1 MPLPP
6 SLQAVVDFVRKGYPQ
21 GVPERDYL
29 PLFALLRRR
38 LSEEE
43 VEELA
48 AVLAEDPAASENPA
62 AISEAIE
69 RLISETALES
79 DVERVRERLSTVGW
93 ESDPVG

>member
-6 SLQAVVDFVRKGYPQ
+6 VLQSIIDFVRKGYPQ

-48 AVLAEDPAASENPA
+48 AVLAEDPATAQNPA
-62 AISEAIE
+62 AVSDAIE
-69 RLISETALES
+69 RLIRETPSES
-79 DVERVRERLSTVGW
+79 DVERVRTQLAAVGL
-93 ESDPVG
+93 ELDSAG

>member
-6 SLQAVVDFVRKGYPQ
+6 ALQAVVDFVRKGYPQ
-21 GVPERDYL
+21 GVPEHDYL

-62 AISEAIE
+62 AISVAIE
-69 RLISETALES
+69 RLISEAPLES
-79 DVERVRERLSTVGW
+79 DVERVRERLATVGW
-93 ESDPVG
+93 EADPVA

>member
-1 MPLPP
+1 MSLPP
-6 SLQAVVDFVRKGYPQ
+6 ALQAVVDFVRRGYPQ

-62 AISEAIE
+62 AISTAIE
-69 RLISETALES
+69 QLISETPLDA
-79 DVERVRERLSTVGW
+79 DIERVREQLATVGW
-93 ESDPVG
+93 VSDPI